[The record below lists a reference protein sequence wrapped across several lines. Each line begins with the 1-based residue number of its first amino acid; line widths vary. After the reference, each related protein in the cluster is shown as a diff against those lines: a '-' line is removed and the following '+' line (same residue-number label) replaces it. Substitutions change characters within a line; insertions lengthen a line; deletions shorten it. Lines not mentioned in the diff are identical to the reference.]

1 MKLIKTCDIP
11 ATKNYI
17 FCYHPH
23 GIVPF
28 GMFSAL
34 NSNCCGFDE
43 LYPGIKLNPKSHSVN
58 LSFPLLR
65 EIGLYFGAQYVT
77 KKSIINTLS
86 KPGNSVGINIGGGA
100 EMVYAVPN
108 TAKLIIKNRFGFIKI
123 ALETGSDL
131 VPIYGFGEN
140 CTYDQSLIDQN
151 SKSFRL
157 KRLLYKKTNF
167 FWPSIAGRGILP
179 NTKGLFPINT
189 PIRIVIGK
197 PISVEKIPNPS
208 ADQIKDL
215 HAKYCNELEALYNKY
230 KDEFWYDPNTS
241 PPKLELLENPL
252 R

>member
-1 MKLIKTCDIP
+1 MNKKIESLKNERLKFKHLILVFPILIPLIGVILLGLTISFGYWYVAVAYLTFFCYQLILGVESETNNKHRDSFCFNIIKEYFDMKIIKTCDIP

-43 LYPGIKLNPKSHSVN
+43 LYPGINLNPKSHSVN

-65 EIGLYFGAQYVT
+65 EIGMYFGAQYVT

-108 TAKLIIKNRFGFIKI
+108 TAKLIVKNRFGFIKI
-123 ALETGSDL
+123 AMETG
-131 VPIYGFGEN
+131 
-140 CTYDQSLIDQN
+140 
-151 SKSFRL
+151 
-157 KRLLYKKTNF
+157 
-167 FWPSIAGRGILP
+167 
-179 NTKGLFPINT
+179 
-189 PIRIVIGK
+189 
-197 PISVEKIPNPS
+197 
-208 ADQIKDL
+208 
-215 HAKYCNELEALYNKY
+215 
-230 KDEFWYDPNTS
+230 
-241 PPKLELLENPL
+241 
-252 R
+252 